1 MSAAEVP
8 INALSW
14 KVAEFFYW
22 LFLAALVA
30 VKLVLV
36 SDLSVQI
43 NFAPADDSLYVLRAF
58 HLLSGSGYGDY
69 DSNLLTK
76 YPGISLWIAGVR
88 GLGVPFLVSVN
99 AVYIGAGL
107 YLLSALRRGG
117 ASRWVLVASFALYL
131 FNPITLGYEWLRV
144 FREPLSTGILVA
156 MVAAIGHVLASRQQG
171 RYPWGHV
178 AVFTVLFAFSLFVR
192 EDDRLLWGM
201 LGLFLIA
208 LVWQRFVLGGRGLA
222 AWGFIAV
229 VVVLP
234 GLAAKGY
241 EHGLRAF
248 AEAHYGL
255 PIVHEFGEGE
265 FPRLLAAIRGIHS
278 AKENRM
284 VMVTQEALEKLRQ
297 DVPSFRPVVERLP
310 KPGAGTF
317 SCQFHGVCSEWSNGW
332 MPFWIKDEAYRAGLT
347 PTLPAA
353 QDYYRRVREDIERAC
368 AQGRLKCSSSGAGM
382 IPPMELRWTKAYLVE
397 GWRLLKWSLAPDIS
411 RIGAPPV
418 VYDVPLELGRIYQ
431 VMTMADHYDTQL
443 QAGFGAPDAVRRYAS
458 PLANLRDVIVAPYR
472 LLTALLIVAAFA
484 ILLLRLWA
492 PDRYT
497 PGPLALMVMV
507 FGVYTLFRLAVL
519 SYVGVYMGQFSP
531 RMVFSTNALAVVLAL
546 PFLENFWRTAWA
558 ARRAKAAQ

>member
-1 MSAAEVP
+1 MARAAE
-8 INALSW
+8 AL
-14 KVAEFFYW
+14 YW
-22 LFLAALVA
+22 LCLAVLIAI
-30 VKLVLV
+30 KLALV

-43 NFAPADDSLYVLRAF
+43 NFAPADDSLYVQRAF
-58 HLLSGSGYGDY
+58 HLLSGSGYGVY
-69 DSNLLTK
+69 DSNLLIK
-76 YPGISLWIAGVR
+76 YPGLSIWLAGVR
-88 GLGVPFLVSVN
+88 VLGIPFLVSVN
-99 AVYIGAGL
+99 AVYFGAGL

-131 FNPITLGYEWLRV
+131 FNPVTLGYEWIRV
-144 FREPLSTGILVA
+144 IREPLATGILVA

-208 LVWQRFVLGGRGLA
+208 LVWQHFILGRCGLP
-222 AWGFIAV
+222 AWGFIAAAV
-229 VVVLP
+229 ALP
-234 GLAAKGY
+234 GLAAKVY
-241 EHGLRAF
+241 EHGLRSF

-265 FPRLLAAIRGIHS
+265 FPRLLAAIRSIHS
-278 AKENRM
+278 TKENRM

-297 DVPSFRPVVERLP
+297 EVPSFRLVVDRLP
-310 KPGAGTF
+310 KPGAGTY

-332 MPFWIKDEAYRAGLT
+332 MPFWIKDEVFRAGFT
-347 PTLPAA
+347 PSLSAA
-353 QDYYRRVREDIERAC
+353 QDYYRRAREDIERAC
-368 AQGRLKCSSSGAGM
+368 AQGRLQCTSKGSGM
-382 IPPMELRWTKAYLVE
+382 VPPMELRWTKAYMVE
-397 GWRLLKWSLAPDIS
+397 GWRLLKWSVAPDIS

-418 VYDVPLELGRIYQ
+418 VYDVPLELGRMYQ
-431 VMTMADHYDTQL
+431 VVTMADHYDTQL
-443 QAGFGAPDAVRRYAS
+443 QAGFGAPAATRQYAS
-458 PLANLRDVIVAPYR
+458 PLASLRDSLVAPYR
-472 LLTALLIVAAFA
+472 LLTVLLIIVAFL
-484 ILLLRLWA
+484 ILLVRLWA

-546 PFLENFWRTAWA
+546 PFLQDAWRSMRRTMRSGAMA
-558 ARRAKAAQ
+558 A